1 MEGKEEWHQ
10 GERKQMQMDRHIK
23 RLKKQFR
30 KAKRRL
36 ELGVGKPDDKRL
48 LEELAVKLNYKYDRS
63 TTK

>member
-1 MEGKEEWHQ
+1 
-10 GERKQMQMDRHIK
+10 MDRYIK

-48 LEELAVKLNYKYDRS
+48 LEELAIKLNYKYDRN
-63 TTK
+63 TIK